1 MTMRLGVDLGGTKI
15 EAAILDDS
23 GSFICR
29 ERVATPKDYSDVIR
43 AIKEL
48 CEHVSDAHGYSG
60 PLGICTPGSISNK
73 TGLMQGSNSQSLN
86 GKDVVHDLQ
95 AALNRPVKI
104 ANDANCFALSEAI
117 DGAGAGCHAVFGVI
131 IGTGCGGGIVIDEKI
146 VGGVNGIAGEW
157 GHVPLP
163 WPVDHEF
170 DGHDCWCGR
179 TGCLETY
186 ISGTGLELDYF
197 RITNDKIP
205 AKEILAKAE
214 AGDIV
219 AESVIQVLEDR
230 IGRGLAMVINI
241 LDPDA
246 IVLGGGLSN
255 IDRLYTNVP
264 RKWPGYV
271 FSNAIETKLLKP
283 KYGDSSGIRGA
294 AYLFRDKDNA

>member
-1 MTMRLGVDLGGTKI
+1 MRLGIDLGGTKI

-29 ERVATPKDYSDVIR
+29 ERVPTPKDYNDIMQ
-43 AIKEL
+43 AIKG
-48 CEHVSDAHGYSG
+48 VRDQVADAHGYSG
-60 PLGICTPGSISNK
+60 PVGICTPGSASK
-73 TGLMQGSNSQSLN
+73 VTGLMQGSNSQSLN
-86 GKDVVHDLQ
+86 GRDLASDLQ
-95 AALNRPVKI
+95 AVLNAPVRI
-104 ANDANCFALSEAI
+104 SNDANCFALSEAI
-117 DGAGAGCHAVFGVI
+117 DGAGAGYDSVFGVI
-131 IGTGCGGGIVIDEKI
+131 IGTGCGGGIVVDQKI

-163 WPVDHEF
+163 WPVDHEYE
-170 DGHDCWCGR
+170 GHDCWCGR

-197 RITNDKIP
+197 RIANEKLS
-205 AKEILAKAE
+205 AKDILAKAE
-214 AGDIV
+214 SGDIV
-219 AESVIQVLEDR
+219 ADSVLQVLEDR
-230 IGRGLAMVINI
+230 IGRGLAMIINI

-271 FSNAIETKLLKP
+271 FSKAIETKLLKP
-283 KYGDSSGIRGA
+283 TYGDSSGIRGA
-294 AYLFRDKDNA
+294 AYLFND

>member
-1 MTMRLGVDLGGTKI
+1 MRLGIDLGGTKI

-29 ERVATPKDYSDVIR
+29 ERVPTPKDYNEVLQ
-43 AIKEL
+43 AITGL
-48 CEHVSDAHGYSG
+48 RDQVAGAHGYEG
-60 PLGICTPGSISNK
+60 PVGICTPGSISK
-73 TGLMQGSNSQSLN
+73 SSGLMQGSNSQSLN
-86 GKDVVHDLQ
+86 GQNLVADLQ
-95 AALNRPVKI
+95 AVLNTPVRI
-104 ANDANCFALSEAI
+104 SNDANCFALSEAI
-117 DGAGAGCHAVFGVI
+117 DGAGAGYESVFGVI
-131 IGTGCGGGIVIDEKI
+131 IGTGCGGGIVVDQKI

-163 WPVDHEF
+163 WPVDHEYE
-170 DGHDCWCGR
+170 GHECWCGR

-197 RITNDKIP
+197 RIANEKLN
-205 AKEILAKAE
+205 AKAILEKAE

-219 AESVIQVLEDR
+219 ADSVLQVLEDR
-230 IGRGLAMVINI
+230 IGRGLAMIINI

-271 FSNAIETKLLKP
+271 FSKSIDTKLLKP

-294 AYLFRDKDNA
+294 AYLFND

>member
-1 MTMRLGVDLGGTKI
+1 M
-15 EAAILDDS
+15 
-23 GSFICR
+23 
-29 ERVATPKDYSDVIR
+29 
-43 AIKEL
+43 
-48 CEHVSDAHGYSG
+48 
-60 PLGICTPGSISNK
+60 
-73 TGLMQGSNSQSLN
+73 
-86 GKDVVHDLQ
+86 
-95 AALNRPVKI
+95 
-104 ANDANCFALSEAI
+104 
-117 DGAGAGCHAVFGVI
+117 I
-131 IGTGCGGGIVIDEKI
+131 IGTGCGGGIVIDQKI

-163 WPVDHEF
+163 WPVDYEY

-186 ISGTGLELDYF
+186 ISGTGLEHDYF
-197 RITNDKIP
+197 RIANETAT
-205 AKEILAKAE
+205 AKEIIAKAE

-219 AESVIQVLEDR
+219 ADSVIQVLEDR
-230 IGRGLAMVINI
+230 IGRGLAMIINI

-271 FSNAIETKLLKP
+271 FSKSIDTKLLKP

-294 AYLFRDKDNA
+294 AYLFND

>member
-1 MTMRLGVDLGGTKI
+1 MMRLGIDLGGTKI
-15 EAAILDDS
+15 EAAIIDDS
-23 GSFICR
+23 GLFICR
-29 ERVATPKDYSDVIR
+29 ERVPTPKAYDEILT
-43 AIKEL
+43 AITQL
-48 CEHVSDAHGYSG
+48 RDQVAGEHNYQG
-60 PLGICTPGSISNK
+60 PVGICTPGSISK
-73 TGLMQGSNSQSLN
+73 SSGLMQGSNSQSLN
-86 GKDVVHDLQ
+86 GKNLVADLE
-95 AALNRPVKI
+95 AYLKTPVRI
-104 ANDANCFALSEAI
+104 SNDANCFALSEAI
-117 DGAGAGCHAVFGVI
+117 DGAGAGYDSVFGVI
-131 IGTGCGGGIVIDEKI
+131 IGTGCGGGIVIDQKI

-163 WPVDHEF
+163 WPVDYEY

-186 ISGTGLELDYF
+186 ISGTGLEHDYF
-197 RITNDKIP
+197 RIANETAT
-205 AKEILAKAE
+205 AKEIIAKAE

-219 AESVIQVLEDR
+219 ADSVIQVLEDR
-230 IGRGLAMVINI
+230 IGRGLAMIINI

-271 FSNAIETKLLKP
+271 FSKSIDTKLLKP

-294 AYLFRDKDNA
+294 AYLFND

>member
-1 MTMRLGVDLGGTKI
+1 MRLGIDLGGTKI

-29 ERVATPKDYSDVIR
+29 ERVPTPKDYNEVLQ
-43 AIKEL
+43 AITGL
-48 CEHVSDAHGYSG
+48 RDHVASTYGYQG
-60 PLGICTPGSISNK
+60 PVGICTPGSTSK
-73 TGLMQGSNSQSLN
+73 STGLMQGSNSQSLN
-86 GKDVVHDLQ
+86 GRNLVADLQ
-95 AALNRPVKI
+95 AVLNTPVRI
-104 ANDANCFALSEAI
+104 SNDANCFALSEAI
-117 DGAGAGCHAVFGVI
+117 DGAGAGYESVFGVI
-131 IGTGCGGGIVIDEKI
+131 IGTGCGGGIVVDHKI

-163 WPVDHEF
+163 WPVDHEYE
-170 DGHDCWCGR
+170 GHNCWCGR

-197 RITNDKIP
+197 RIANEKLD
-205 AKEILAKAE
+205 AKTILEKAE
-214 AGDIV
+214 SGDIV
-219 AESVIQVLEDR
+219 ADSVLQVLEDR
-230 IGRGLAMVINI
+230 IGRGLAMIINI

-271 FSNAIETKLLKP
+271 FSKSIDTKLLKP

-294 AYLFRDKDNA
+294 AYLFND

>member
-1 MTMRLGVDLGGTKI
+1 MRLGIDLGGTKI

-23 GSFICR
+23 GSFIFR
-29 ERVATPKDYSDVIR
+29 ERVPTPKDYNEVLQ
-43 AIKEL
+43 AITGL
-48 CEHVSDAHGYSG
+48 RDHVASTYGYQG
-60 PLGICTPGSISNK
+60 PVGICTPGSTSK
-73 TGLMQGSNSQSLN
+73 STGLMQGSNSQSLN
-86 GKDVVHDLQ
+86 GRNLVADLQ
-95 AALNRPVKI
+95 AVLNTPVRI
-104 ANDANCFALSEAI
+104 SNDANCFALSEAI
-117 DGAGAGCHAVFGVI
+117 DGAGAGYESVFGVI
-131 IGTGCGGGIVIDEKI
+131 IGTGCGGGIVVDHKI

-163 WPVDHEF
+163 WPVDHEYE
-170 DGHDCWCGR
+170 GHNCWCGR

-197 RITNDKIP
+197 RIANEKLDAKKIL
-205 AKEILAKAE
+205 EKAE
-214 AGDIV
+214 SGDIV
-219 AESVIQVLEDR
+219 ADSVLQVLEDR
-230 IGRGLAMVINI
+230 IGRGLAMIINI

-271 FSNAIETKLLKP
+271 FSKSIDTKLLKP

-294 AYLFRDKDNA
+294 AYLFND

>member
-1 MTMRLGVDLGGTKI
+1 MRLGIDLGGTKI

-29 ERVATPKDYSDVIR
+29 ERVPTPTEYNDILQ
-43 AIKEL
+43 AISQL
-48 CEHVSDAHGYSG
+48 TTQVCDEHAYDG
-60 PLGICTPGSISNK
+60 PVGICTPGSISK
-73 TGLMQGSNSQSLN
+73 SSGLMQGSNSQSLN
-86 GKDVVHDLQ
+86 GRDLRSDLQ
-95 AALNRPVKI
+95 AALNRPVRI
-104 ANDANCFALSEAI
+104 SNDANCFALSEAI
-117 DGAGAGCHAVFGVI
+117 DGAGEGYDSVFGVI
-131 IGTGCGGGIVIDEKI
+131 VGTGCGGGIVVNQKI

-163 WPVDHEF
+163 WPVEYEYE
-170 DGHDCWCGR
+170 GHDCWCGK

-197 RITNDKIP
+197 RIANEKID
-205 AKEILAKAE
+205 AKSILEKAE
-214 AGDIV
+214 SGDIV

-230 IGRGLAMVINI
+230 IGRGLAMIINI

-246 IVLGGGLSN
+246 IILGGGLSN

-271 FSNAIETKLLKP
+271 FSKSIDTKLLKP
-283 KYGDSSGIRGA
+283 VYGDSSGIRGA
-294 AYLFRDKDNA
+294 AYLFND

>member
-1 MTMRLGVDLGGTKI
+1 MRLGIDLGGTKI

-29 ERVATPKDYSDVIR
+29 ERVPTPKDYNEILQ
-43 AIKEL
+43 AITGL
-48 CEHVSDAHGYSG
+48 RDQVASAYGYEG
-60 PLGICTPGSISNK
+60 PVGICTPGSTSK
-73 TGLMQGSNSQSLN
+73 STGLMQGSNSQSLN
-86 GKDVVHDLQ
+86 GRNLAADLQ
-95 AALNRPVKI
+95 AALNTPVRI
-104 ANDANCFALSEAI
+104 SNDANCFALSEAI
-117 DGAGAGCHAVFGVI
+117 DGAGAGYESVFGVI
-131 IGTGCGGGIVIDEKI
+131 IGTGCGGGVVVDHKI

-163 WPVDHEF
+163 WPVDHEYE
-170 DGHDCWCGR
+170 GHDCWCGR

-197 RITNDKIP
+197 RIANEKID
-205 AKEILAKAE
+205 AKTILAKAE
-214 AGDIV
+214 SGDIV
-219 AESVIQVLEDR
+219 ADSVLQVLEDR
-230 IGRGLAMVINI
+230 IGRGLAMIINI

-255 IDRLYTNVP
+255 IDRLYTNIP

-271 FSNAIETKLLKP
+271 FSKSIDTKLLKP

-294 AYLFRDKDNA
+294 AYLFND

>member
-1 MTMRLGVDLGGTKI
+1 MRLGIDLGGTKI

-29 ERVATPKDYSDVIR
+29 ERVPTPKDYNEVLQ
-43 AIKEL
+43 AITGL
-48 CEHVSDAHGYSG
+48 RDHVASTYGYQG
-60 PLGICTPGSISNK
+60 PVGICTPGSTSK
-73 TGLMQGSNSQSLN
+73 STGLMQGSNSQSLN
-86 GKDVVHDLQ
+86 GRNLVADLQ
-95 AALNRPVKI
+95 AVLNTPVRI
-104 ANDANCFALSEAI
+104 SNDANCFALSEAI
-117 DGAGAGCHAVFGVI
+117 DGAGAGYESVFGVI
-131 IGTGCGGGIVIDEKI
+131 IGTGCGGGIVVDHKI

-163 WPVDHEF
+163 WPVDHEYE
-170 DGHDCWCGR
+170 GHNCWCGR

-197 RITNDKIP
+197 RIANEKLDAKKIL
-205 AKEILAKAE
+205 EKAE
-214 AGDIV
+214 SGDIV
-219 AESVIQVLEDR
+219 ADSVLQVLEDR
-230 IGRGLAMVINI
+230 IGRGLAMIINI

-271 FSNAIETKLLKP
+271 FSKSIDTKLLKP

-294 AYLFRDKDNA
+294 AYLFND